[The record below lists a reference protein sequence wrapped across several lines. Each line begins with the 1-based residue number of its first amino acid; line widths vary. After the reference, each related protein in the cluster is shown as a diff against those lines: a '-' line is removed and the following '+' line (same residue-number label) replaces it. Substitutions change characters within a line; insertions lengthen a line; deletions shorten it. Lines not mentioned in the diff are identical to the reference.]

1 MINLTQKMNFVHLF
15 ISALVPVCSVIDS
28 DVINYKSFI
37 NGL

>member
-15 ISALVPVCSVIDS
+15 ISVLFLVCSVIDS
-28 DVINYKSFI
+28 DVINYKYFI